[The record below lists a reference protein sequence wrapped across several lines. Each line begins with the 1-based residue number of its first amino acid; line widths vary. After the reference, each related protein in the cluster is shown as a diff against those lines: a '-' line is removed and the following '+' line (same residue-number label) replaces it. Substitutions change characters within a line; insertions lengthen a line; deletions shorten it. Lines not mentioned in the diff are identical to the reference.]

1 LGSRP
6 GERAFRAILPDPNPY
21 LFETPE
27 YCCMS
32 LKGESRDKN
41 DRAISQTLIAVL
53 GIIFILVVASL
64 FQFVLSPRLDAYRT
78 GYQPNETLHPE
89 VSGTPDPA
97 IAAMLLQVNESGM
110 YRTVEALQEIPTR
123 AYGTPGNRE
132 AAEYLYGRLS
142 AIPNVSVEFQ
152 GGELRNIIAV
162 LPGQD
167 EATGKVIIVGAHYD
181 SSSSDPAHAPG
192 VTDNGCGVAIVMDL
206 ARVMSL
212 YHFQHT
218 MEFALWNGEEGNGDE
233 SLLGSSSYARQAKN
247 GSLDIPLSMNYDSSC
262 YDPENRS
269 VVDIIYN
276 LESRPMAEEMVRSN
290 TLYGI
295 NATLTYNLF
304 HCYSDHRPFW
314 SEGYPAIMTHSE
326 SHGFHHTPDDTIDKA
341 SFPYARKNARLG
353 MAVLAHYAGITGK
366 SS

>member
-1 LGSRP
+1 MSRQ
-6 GERAFRAILPDPNPY
+6 GEPHG
-21 LFETPE
+21 
-27 YCCMS
+27 M
-32 LKGESRDKN
+32 K
-41 DRAISQTLIAVL
+41 DRATSQTLLAVF
-53 GIIFILVVASL
+53 GILFILVVASL
-64 FQFVLSPRLDAYRT
+64 FQFVLSPRLEAYQA
-78 GYQPNETLHPE
+78 GYQPDETLHPGI
-89 VSGTPDPA
+89 SGTPDPT

-132 AAEYLYGRLS
+132 AAGYLYERLS
-142 AIPNVSVEFQ
+142 VYPNLSVEYQ
-152 GGELRNIIAV
+152 GGELGNIIAT

-167 EATGKVIIVGAHYD
+167 QTTGTVIIVGAHYD

-218 MEFALWNGEEGNGDE
+218 MEFALWNGEEGTGDE
-233 SLLGSSSYARQAKN
+233 YAPGSTSYARQAKN
-247 GSLDIPLSMNYDSSC
+247 QSLDIPLYVNFDSSC
-262 YDPENRS
+262 YDPLNRS

-276 LESRPMAEEMVRSN
+276 LESRPMAEEMVRSD

-304 HCYSDHRPFW
+304 HCFSDHRPFW

-326 SHGFHHTPDDTIDKA
+326 SHGFHHTPDDTLDKA
-341 SFPYARKNARLG
+341 SFPYARKNAQLG
-353 MAVLAHYAGITGK
+353 MAVLAHYAGITRML
-366 SS
+366 S